1 VLRGGQGFGL
11 GFEDGEDFDEMG
23 ELEHLARAALEAEEG
38 EAGFKLAGY
47 LETFDER
54 GYAGAIDVFHL
65 REIDDEARGFLVLQ
79 LLDEHRAELR
89 RVVESDIAGYVDDC
103 CFAGLSNG
111 KIHEARFCLVVA
123 LAGETA
129 EGAPPLGL
137 FQNHFCRLDNGAD
150 RVANFQFH
158 FLSAA
163 ARDHTFDNHFTR
175 ADDHVRHDVADM
187 NFLDFADDAVTR

>member
-1 VLRGGQGFGL
+1 
-11 GFEDGEDFDEMG
+11 
-23 ELEHLARAALEAEEG
+23 LEAEEG

-89 RVVESDIAGYVDDC
+89 RIVESDIAGYVDDC

-111 KIHEARFCLVVA
+111 KIHEARFCLVGA
-123 LAGETA
+123 LTGETA
-129 EGAPPLGL
+129 EG
-137 FQNHFCRLDNGAD
+137 R
-150 RVANFQFH
+150 R
-158 FLSAA
+158 
-163 ARDHTFDNHFTR
+163 R
-175 ADDHVRHDVADM
+175 
-187 NFLDFADDAVTR
+187 